1 MSLLSHTSLQTQML
15 LIATLVCLVGAVSDY
30 RTGHIPNWLTFG
42 TLVLGTGVQILLSH
56 RAYPNLSVLLFV
68 VTSLAGV
75 ILTGLVPLLLW
86 KKNAL
91 GGGDLK
97 LLVAMGALL
106 GPLLGMQVQLYAFLF
121 ALVIA
126 PAKLAYEGKL
136 IGTIKNA
143 GAMIAN
149 PFRAKG
155 RRVELPPAALTEYR
169 FGPAIFLA
177 AVASTLTTF

>member
-1 MSLLSHTSLQTQML
+1 MSLLAHTSLQTQML
-15 LIATLVCLVGAVSDY
+15 LIATLVCLVGAISDH

-56 RAYPNLSVLLFV
+56 RAYPNLSVLLFM
-68 VTSLAGV
+68 VTSLAGI

-106 GPLLGMQVQLYAFLF
+106 GPLL
-121 ALVIA
+121 
-126 PAKLAYEGKL
+126 
-136 IGTIKNA
+136 
-143 GAMIAN
+143 
-149 PFRAKG
+149 
-155 RRVELPPAALTEYR
+155 
-169 FGPAIFLA
+169 
-177 AVASTLTTF
+177 

>member
-1 MSLLSHTSLQTQML
+1 MSLLAQTSLQTQML
-15 LIATLVCLVGAVSDY
+15 AIASLVCLVAAISDY

-42 TLVLGTGVQILLSH
+42 ALGLGSAVQVVLSH
-56 RAYPNLSVLLFV
+56 LAFPTLNVLLFMAS
-68 VTSLAGV
+68 SLAGIV
-75 ILTGLVPLLLW
+75 LTGLVPLLLW

-136 IGTIKNA
+136 LRTIKNA
-143 GAMIAN
+143 GVVVVN
-149 PFRAKG
+149 PFRQKA
-155 RRVELPPAALTEYR
+155 RRVVLPAAALTEYR

-177 AVASTLTTF
+177 AVASTFTTF